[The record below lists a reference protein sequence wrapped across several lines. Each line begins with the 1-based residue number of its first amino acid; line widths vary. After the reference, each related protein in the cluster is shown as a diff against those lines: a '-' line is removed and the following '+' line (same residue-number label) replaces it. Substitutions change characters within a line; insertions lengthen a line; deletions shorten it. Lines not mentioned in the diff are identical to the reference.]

1 MSHLT
6 GLDSVS
12 SHMPRRFHFVNQ
24 LKTWDEAQEHCRTE
38 FTDLATVENMSDMTT
53 MTNGTDGYEM
63 AWIGLR
69 KDTWMWSLQD
79 KNVSLEETNF
89 KSWGKNEPNN
99 HEGKEDCVALKKG
112 YWYDVNCDANFFFI
126 CGMTCF
132 NL

>member
-1 MSHLT
+1 M
-6 GLDSVS
+6 
-12 SHMPRRFHFVNQ
+12 NQ
-24 LKTWDEAQEHCRTE
+24 KETWDEAQDHCRTE
-38 FTDLATVENMSDMTT
+38 FTDLATVENMSDMTM
-53 MTNGTDGYEM
+53 MTNGTDGYNM

-89 KSWGKNEPNN
+89 TSWGEDEPNN
-99 HEGKEDCVALKKG
+99 LGGQQDCVALFKG